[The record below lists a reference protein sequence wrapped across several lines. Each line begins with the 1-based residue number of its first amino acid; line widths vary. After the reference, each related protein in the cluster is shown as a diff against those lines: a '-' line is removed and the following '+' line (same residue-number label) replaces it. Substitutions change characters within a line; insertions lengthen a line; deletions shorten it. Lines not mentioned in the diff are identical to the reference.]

1 MLMENHDIPEAERS
15 IMEILK
21 SVDLPAVSELILHM
35 FKYMLQVMSRDEF
48 LDVCQVLRD
57 LLETSSDVLLRTD
70 VECG

>member
-21 SVDLPAVSELILHM
+21 AVDLPAVSELILHM

-57 LLETSSDVLLRTD
+57 LLETSSDVLLKTD

>member
-15 IMEILK
+15 FMEILK
-21 SVDLPAVSELILHM
+21 AVDLPAVSELILHM

-57 LLETSSDVLLRTD
+57 LLQTSSDVLLKTD